1 MHDDEN
7 LTTTDAQLEK
17 IVEYLKKINDLLEA
31 LQS

>member
-1 MHDDEN
+1 MDD
-7 LTTTDAQLEK
+7 LTTYDAQLEK

>member
-1 MHDDEN
+1 MDD
-7 LTTTDAQLEK
+7 LTNYDAQLEK